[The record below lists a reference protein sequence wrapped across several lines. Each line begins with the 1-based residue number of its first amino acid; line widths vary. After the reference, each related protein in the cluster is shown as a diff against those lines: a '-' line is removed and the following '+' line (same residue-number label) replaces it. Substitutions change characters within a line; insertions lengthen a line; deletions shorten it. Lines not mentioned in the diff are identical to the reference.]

1 MKIYSVGT
9 DPPAS
14 WVDFPYWI
22 DPEPLA
28 RPPSDVAA
36 CYIKKKKIVRH
47 CHVLFVAFLDI
58 SSVIFHALQVFNF
71 FGF

>member
-1 MKIYSVGT
+1 VWEDVKIYSVGT

-14 WVDFPYWI
+14 RVDFPYWI

-36 CYIKKKKIVRH
+36 CYIYIICTH
-47 CHVLFVAFLDI
+47 IINTAG
-58 SSVIFHALQVFNF
+58 ALKRGV
-71 FGF
+71 